1 MSQHDEY
8 CIIRMNL
15 DPKQMTEAK
24 IGHLSALIFDLDG
37 TLIDSAPD
45 LQAAANRMLP
55 PLGRREV
62 DVKEIQLMIGD
73 GVPKLVE
80 RCFAATGDIPPAD
93 ELAEHAA
100 KFTKD
105 YEPRSAELTVAFDG
119 SHAVL
124 QKLKDRGLKLSICT
138 NKPYGATM
146 QILKSLELAQY
157 FDVVIGGDTLP
168 GIKKPDPRHLIAALE
183 AMDASS
189 ADSAMVGDNQND
201 VNAAHAAGLP
211 VVLLS
216 HGYTKTPVTEL
227 GGEAV
232 IDHFDDLEASL
243 EALNPL

>member
-1 MSQHDEY
+1 
-8 CIIRMNL
+8 
-15 DPKQMTEAK
+15 MTNHAPDNAL
-24 IGHLSALIFDLDG
+24 GHITALIFDFDG

-62 DVKEIQLMIGD
+62 SVEEVQLMIGD

-80 RCFAATGDIPPAD
+80 RCFAATGDVPP
-93 ELAEHAA
+93 EEEFQKHVAA
-100 KFTKD
+100 FIKD
-105 YEPRSAELTVAFDG
+105 YEPRSAELTRPYDG
-119 SHAVL
+119 AIAE
-124 QKLKDRGLKLSICT
+124 LKRLKALGIKLSICT

-146 QILKSLELAQY
+146 EILKALALAPY

-168 GIKKPDPRHLIAALE
+168 GIKKPDPRHLQAALE
-183 AMDASS
+183 KMGVTPGEC
-189 ADSAMVGDNQND
+189 AMVGDNHND
-201 VNAAHAAGLP
+201 VMAAHAADLP

-232 IDHFDDLEASL
+232 IDHFDELED
-243 EALNPL
+243 ALAGLK

>member
-1 MSQHDEY
+1 MAD
-8 CIIRMNL
+8 NTL
-15 DPKQMTEAK
+15 
-24 IGHLSALIFDLDG
+24 GHITSLIFDLDG

-62 DVKEIQLMIGD
+62 GEKEVQLMIGD

-93 ELAEHAA
+93 ELAKHAA
-100 KFTKD
+100 TFTAD
-105 YEPRSAELTVAFDG
+105 YEPRSAELTRTFDG
-119 SHAVL
+119 ALDVL
-124 QKLKDRGLKLSICT
+124 GRLKAMGIKLSICT

-146 QILKSLELAQY
+146 EILKSLKLAEY

-168 GIKKPDPRHLIAALE
+168 GIKKPDPRHLLAALDE
-183 AMDASS
+183 MGAAPEH
-189 ADSAMVGDNQND
+189 SAMVGDNHND
-201 VNAAHAAGLP
+201 VMASHAAGLP

-216 HGYTKTPVTEL
+216 HGYTKTPVGEL

-232 IDHFDDLEASL
+232 IDTFADLVTALKSL
-243 EALNPL
+243 SPRPA